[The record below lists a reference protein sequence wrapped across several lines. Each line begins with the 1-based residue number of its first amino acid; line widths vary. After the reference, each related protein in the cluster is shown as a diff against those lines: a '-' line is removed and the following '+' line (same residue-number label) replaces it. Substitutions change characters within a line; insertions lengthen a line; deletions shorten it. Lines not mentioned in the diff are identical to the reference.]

1 MKRII
6 RPLTALSALLA
17 LSLAGYTTAPAAPVF
32 PVSGEGVPRSL
43 SALKAAASSGNPSAL
58 NALGSLYYDGR
69 GVPRDL
75 VKARRDYREA
85 ARKGSLSGARNF
97 GWMLWKGEGGA
108 PDFKRAR
115 TWLEVAARGGDPR
128 AMNMLG
134 AFDLSTEGGS
144 DPGKAFR
151 TFLRGARAGNREAM
165 FNLGALYD
173 RGAGVPQDVSR
184 AAHWWRKAAHLG
196 DTTAQTA
203 LGDLYERG
211 QGVPRDYGKAA
222 YWYAK
227 AAGSGSPL
235 GRESLRVGPWS
246 GALSLPPSSRS
257 SGAPR
262 LAISPV
268 VPPSGVPSG
277 AAGQKAVPVSASGS
291 PARDSSSGSDRETRQ
306 ELTLLRQEVETLV
319 KVRTEKPVALFKTA
333 VDHPVYRER
342 VRPDFYAVVVGVERY
357 PGGVPK
363 APFADRDARAVMR
376 HFEALGVPPDHLR
389 LLTDALATRG
399 GLDASLRWL
408 RHNASSRATVF
419 FYYSGHGIPGG
430 KGAPYLAP
438 SGVMAGDLEDTA
450 YPLSRL
456 YRGLASVGAARTL
469 VFLDACFA
477 GSGARSFSGPLRPV
491 FVESSAPPERGLVVL
506 SGVSGS
512 QESGVFD
519 AKGHGLFTYYLLK
532 GLNGAALA
540 RSHVTLGSLFGYTRE
555 HVASRAH
562 LDDREQIPRLL
573 SESPADKGIRLR

>member
-1 MKRII
+1 M
-6 RPLTALSALLA
+6 RPLTTLSAVLA
-17 LSLAGYTTAPAAPVF
+17 LSLAGYIAAPAAPVF
-32 PVSGEGVPRSL
+32 PVSGEGDL
-43 SALKAAASSGNPSAL
+43 SRLATLKASAASGNPSAL

-69 GVPRDL
+69 GVSRDL

-115 TWLEVAARGGDPR
+115 RWLEVAARGGDPR

-134 AFDLSTEGGS
+134 AFDLSTEGGR

-184 AAHWWRKAAHLG
+184 AAHWWRKSAHLG

-227 AAGSGSPL
+227 AAKNGSPL
-235 GRESLRVGPWS
+235 ARESLRVGPWS
-246 GALSLPPSSRS
+246 GALSLPPSSRAALPHPALS
-257 SGAPR
+257 PGA
-262 LAISPV
+262 
-268 VPPSGVPSG
+268 PPSGGTSG
-277 AAGQKAVPVSASGS
+277 AVGQKAVPVSASGS
-291 PARDSSSGSDRETRQ
+291 PAGGSPAAGERETRQ
-306 ELTLLRQEVETLV
+306 ELSLLRQEVESLV
-319 KVRTEKPVALFKTA
+319 KARTQKPVSRFQTT
-333 VDHPVYRER
+333 VDRPVYRER
-342 VRPDFYAVVVGVERY
+342 LRPDFYAVVVGVESY

-399 GLDASLRWL
+399 GIDASLRWL

-430 KGAPYLAP
+430 KGEPYLAP

-456 YRGLASVGAARTL
+456 YRGLSSVGAARTL

-477 GSGARSFSGPLRPV
+477 GAGARSFSGPLRPV
-491 FVESSAPPERGLVVL
+491 FVESPAHPERGLVVL

-540 RSHVTLGSLFGYTRE
+540 SNHVTLGSLFGYTRE
-555 HVASRAH
+555 HVSSRAH
-562 LDDREQIPRLL
+562 LDDREQTPRLT
-573 SESPADKGIRLR
+573 SESPAEEGMRLR